1 MLSFK
6 NENGQWNTRRFLF
19 SKWTLREGWDNPNV
33 FTICKLRTSG
43 SETSKIQEVGR
54 GLRLPV
60 DELGNRLSGEEFR
73 LNYIIGWD
81 EKDFAEK
88 LIGEI
93 NRDAKIVLN
102 NETLTD
108 EMIQIIADSRKTPR
122 NDLLKIL
129 EQKNIIDRSNYFKEN
144 GYEKLLKE
152 YPELLQTQLESNK
165 VTSPTIKNKRTKIK
179 LRTDNWKKIADF
191 WNIISRRYMVSFER
205 LAESEWEKLVQ
216 KVLNEDNLF
225 YENSINIKKYST
237 EKNIDN
243 DSGVNSLKMTEQNIP
258 VNIKTDIGVMRYGD
272 FIRKLHGRT
281 CIPVSILHRN
291 LWRKLKELS
300 KHKNIEE
307 INSFLNENTLDEF
320 FKIFKREFD
329 VSFSTKYK
337 YESLNFSAETSIMK
351 DGSFVTE
358 LERGLVG
365 VCDAS
370 DIHDD
375 SRNLYELPLSYDSE
389 IEHEVLKIKVPQRV
403 IVYGKLPKSSVKL
416 PLPTY
421 TGGTT
426 SPDFVYAIRNEK
438 TNEVELH
445 LIIET
450 KSENLRQSDETAM
463 KSQGTFFKNFSSPI
477 NWKLEWRMETDI
489 RQIEQ
494 DLKQLAG
501 N

>member
-1 MLSFK
+1 
-6 NENGQWNTRRFLF
+6 LF

-60 DELGNRLSGEEFR
+60 DELGNRLSSEEFR

-93 NRDAKIVLN
+93 NRDAKVILN
-102 NETLTD
+102 DKILTG
-108 EMIQIIADSRKTPR
+108 EMIKIITNSR
-122 NDLLKIL
+122 NILHNELLEIL
-129 EQKNIIDRSNYFKEN
+129 DKKDIIDRSNNFKEN

-152 YPELLQTQLESNK
+152 YPELLQTQLEHNK
-165 VTSPTIKNKRTKIK
+165 VTSPSTKNKRTKIK
-179 LRTDNWKKIADF
+179 LRSDNWEKITEF
-191 WNIISRRYMVSFER
+191 WKLISKRYMISFER
-205 LAESEWEKLVQ
+205 LTENDWEELVQ
-216 KVLNEDNLF
+216 TVLNENIFHDNSV
-225 YENSINIKKYST
+225 SITKYST
-237 EKNIDN
+237 EKNIGDN
-243 DSGVNSLKMTEQNIP
+243 SNTNSLKMTEQHIP
-258 VNIKTDIGVMRYGD
+258 VNIKTDIGVMQYGE

-291 LWRKLKELS
+291 LWKRLKELS
-300 KHKNIEE
+300 LEKSVEE
-307 INSFLNENTLDEF
+307 INCFLNENSLNEF
-320 FKIFKREFD
+320 FKIFKHKFEEL
-329 VSFSTKYK
+329 FSTKYK
-337 YESLNFSAETSIMK
+337 YDSLNFSAETSIMK

-365 VCDAS
+365 VCEAS
-370 DIHDD
+370 DIQDD
-375 SRNLYELPLSYDSE
+375 LRNLYEPPLCYDSE
-389 IEHEVLKIKVPQRV
+389 IEHEVLKIKIPQRV
-403 IVYGKLPKSSVKL
+403 IVYGKLPKGSVKL

-421 TGGTT
+421 AGGTT
-426 SPDFVYAIRNEK
+426 SPDFVFAIRNKE
-438 TNEVELH
+438 TNNVELH

-450 KSENLRQSDETAM
+450 KSENLRQSDETAI
-463 KSQGTFFKNFSSPI
+463 KSQKEFFKTISSSI
-477 NWKLEWRMETDI
+477 DWKMETDI

>member
-1 MLSFK
+1 
-6 NENGQWNTRRFLF
+6 LF

-73 LNYIIGWD
+73 LSYIIGWD

-93 NRDAKIVLN
+93 NSDAKVVLN
-102 NETLTD
+102 RNKLTD
-108 EMIQIIADSRKTPR
+108 EMIKIISDFRKIDKELLLEILDDKKIINR
-122 NDLLKIL
+122 NND
-129 EQKNIIDRSNYFKEN
+129 FKEG
-144 GYEKLLKE
+144 GYEKLLQE
-152 YPELLQTQLESNK
+152 YHELLQTQLNRDK
-165 VTSPTIKNKRTKIK
+165 VTSPTIENKRKKIQ
-179 LRTDNWKKIADF
+179 LRTDNWQKIAEF
-191 WNIISRRYMVSFER
+191 WKLITKRYMISFER
-205 LAESEWEKLVQ
+205 LAENEWEELVQ
-216 KVLNEDNLF
+216 KVLNENIFHD
-225 YENSINIKKYST
+225 NSINITKYST
-237 EKNIDN
+237 EKNIGDN
-243 DSGVNSLKMTEQNIP
+243 SNANSLKITEQNFLI
-258 VNIKTDIGVMRYGD
+258 NTDNLKTDIGVFRYGE

-300 KHKNIEE
+300 VQKSIEE
-307 INSFLNENTLDEF
+307 INCLLNENSLNEF
-320 FKIFKREFD
+320 FKIFKHKFEEL
-329 VSFSTKYK
+329 FSTKYK
-337 YESLNFSAETSIMK
+337 YDSLNFSAETSIMK

-365 VCDAS
+365 VYDAS
-370 DIHDD
+370 DIQDD
-375 SRNLYELPLSYDSE
+375 SRNLYDLPLCYDSE
-389 IEHEVLKIKVPQRV
+389 IEHEVLKIKIPQHV

-426 SPDFVYAIRNEK
+426 SPDFVFAIRNEK
-438 TNEVELH
+438 TNGVELH

-450 KSENLRQSDETAM
+450 KSENLRQSDETAI
-463 KSQGTFFKNFSSPI
+463 KSQEEFFKNLSPSI
-477 NWKLEWRMETDI
+477 NWKMETDI